1 MEKRKITVIPTKTHK
16 TQVIESAATTLA
28 ELKADLTKAGIDYT
42 DCTFFEGLT
51 KIELKN
57 DAAILPHDVPYKGT
71 TTNNLVFMITNASKK
86 IRSGAGLDRKAI
98 IEEIKAKNLTEVVKK
113 TYGKNYTNCKTE
125 ALQEILNK
133 EAASTTADASTP
145 TAKAAPIK
153 KEVPNMPVTKT
164 IDPSNYVTNL
174 SSYVTKA
181 ELREVIESLLKEM
194 ENAGMDYSDDIDI
207 DNIAII
213 GNVTSDTSN
222 ASKEEKSDS
231 PYSASELDSM
241 FKNM

>member
-86 IRSGAGLDRKAI
+86 IRSGAKLDRKAI
-98 IEEIKAKNLTEVVKK
+98 IEEIKANNLTEVVKK

-125 ALQEILNK
+125 DLEKILSMNNTPTLK
-133 EAASTTADASTP
+133 EAPA
-145 TAKAAPIK
+145 K
-153 KEVPNMPVTKT
+153 KEVPSESVIKAT
-164 IDPSNYVTNL
+164 DLSN
-174 SSYVTKA
+174 YVTKA

-194 ENAGMDYSDDIDI
+194 ENVEVDYVEDVDID
-207 DNIAII
+207 DIAII
-213 GNVTSDTSN
+213 GKVSSSN
-222 ASKEEKSDS
+222 SEEEKSDS
-231 PYSASELDSM
+231 PYSSNELDDM
-241 FKNM
+241 FKDM

>member
-28 ELKADLTKAGIDYT
+28 ELKSDLTKAGIDYT

-86 IRSGAGLDRKAI
+86 IRSGAKLDRKAI
-98 IEEIKAKNLTEVVKK
+98 IEEIKSKNLTEVVKK

-125 ALQEILNK
+125 DLEKILSMNNTSILKKAPTKK
-133 EAASTTADASTP
+133 EAPNKPAMNTADL
-145 TAKAAPIK
+145 
-153 KEVPNMPVTKT
+153 
-164 IDPSNYVTNL
+164 SN
-174 SSYVTKA
+174 YVTKA

-194 ENAGMDYSDDIDI
+194 EDAEVDYIEDVDI

-213 GNVTSDTSN
+213 GKVSSSN
-222 ASKEEKSDS
+222 SEEEKSDS
-231 PYSASELDSM
+231 PYSSNELDDM
-241 FKNM
+241 FKDI

>member
-86 IRSGAGLDRKAI
+86 IRSGAKLDRKAI
-98 IEEIKAKNLTEVVKK
+98 IEEIKVKNLTEVVKK

-125 ALQEILNK
+125 DLQKILNK
-133 EAASTTADASTP
+133 EVASTPADASAP
-145 TAKAAPIK
+145 TAKVAPAK
-153 KEVPNMPVTKT
+153 KEVPNKPAMKT
-164 IDPSNYVTNL
+164 TDLSN
-174 SSYVTKA
+174 YVTKA
-181 ELREVIESLLKEM
+181 ELRKVIESLLKEM
-194 ENAGMDYSDDIDI
+194 EDADVDYIEDVDI

-213 GNVTSDTSN
+213 GKVSSSN
-222 ASKEEKSDS
+222 SEEEKSDS
-231 PYSASELDSM
+231 PYSPNELDDM
-241 FKNM
+241 FKGM

>member
-86 IRSGAGLDRKAI
+86 IRSGAKLDRKAI

-125 ALQEILNK
+125 DLEKILSMNNNSVTK
-133 EAASTTADASTP
+133 EAPA
-145 TAKAAPIK
+145 K
-153 KEVPNMPVTKT
+153 KETAETNVLDNTK
-164 IDPSNYVTNL
+164 
-174 SSYVTKA
+174 YVTKA
-181 ELREVIESLLKEM
+181 QLKEVITSLVEEM
-194 ENAGMDYSDDIDI
+194 KYVGMDYSDEINI
-207 DNIAII
+207 DNISII
-213 GNVTSDTSN
+213 GDVSSSN
-222 ASKEEKSDS
+222 SKKEDDS
-231 PYSASELDSM
+231 PYSSNELDDM
-241 FKNM
+241 FKDM

>member
-86 IRSGAGLDRKAI
+86 IRSGAKLDRKAI

-125 ALQEILNK
+125 DLEKILSMNNTSTPK
-133 EAASTTADASTP
+133 EAPA
-145 TAKAAPIK
+145 K
-153 KEVPNMPVTKT
+153 KEVPSESVMKT
-164 IDPSNYVTNL
+164 TDLSN
-174 SSYVTKA
+174 YVTKA

-194 ENAGMDYSDDIDI
+194 EDVEVDYVEDVDI

-213 GNVTSDTSN
+213 GKVSSSN
-222 ASKEEKSDS
+222 SEEEKSDS
-231 PYSASELDSM
+231 PYSSNELDDM
-241 FKNM
+241 FKDM

>member
-1 MEKRKITVIPTKTHK
+1 METRKITIISTKNHSTKVIN
-16 TQVIESAATTLA
+16 SAATTLA
-28 ELKADLTKAGIDYT
+28 ELKSDLNNAGISYT

-51 KIELKN
+51 KTELKN

-71 TTNNLVFMITNASKK
+71 ITNNLVFMITNASKK
-86 IRSGAGLDRKAI
+86 IRSGAKLDRKTI

-125 ALQEILNK
+125 NLEKILSMNNTSTPK
-133 EAASTTADASTP
+133 EAPA
-145 TAKAAPIK
+145 K
-153 KEVPNMPVTKT
+153 KEVSNNPAMKT
-164 IDPSNYVTNL
+164 TDL

-194 ENAGMDYSDDIDI
+194 ENAYVDRFEDVDI

-213 GNVTSDTSN
+213 GKVSSSN
-222 ASKEEKSDS
+222 SEEEKSDS
-231 PYSASELDSM
+231 PYSSNELDDM
-241 FKNM
+241 FKDM

>member
-86 IRSGAGLDRKAI
+86 IRSGAKLDRKAI

-125 ALQEILNK
+125 DLEKILK
-133 EAASTTADASTP
+133 EAASTTADASVP
-145 TAKAAPIK
+145 TAKVAPAK
-153 KEVPNMPVTKT
+153 KEAPSKPAMKT
-164 IDPSNYVTNL
+164 TNL
-174 SSYVTKA
+174 SNYVTKA

-194 ENAGMDYSDDIDI
+194 EDAYVDCVEDVDI

-213 GNVTSDTSN
+213 GKVSSSN
-222 ASKEEKSDS
+222 SEEEKLDS
-231 PYSASELDSM
+231 PYSSNELDDM
-241 FKNM
+241 FKGM

>member
-86 IRSGAGLDRKAI
+86 IRSGAKLDRKAI

-125 ALQEILNK
+125 DLEKILSMNNTPTLK
-133 EAASTTADASTP
+133 EAPA
-145 TAKAAPIK
+145 K
-153 KEVPNMPVTKT
+153 KEVPNEPAMKT
-164 IDPSNYVTNL
+164 TN
-174 SSYVTKA
+174 
-181 ELREVIESLLKEM
+181 LREVIESLLKEM
-194 ENAGMDYSDDIDI
+194 EEVEVDYIEDVDI

-213 GNVTSDTSN
+213 GRVFSSN
-222 ASKEEKSDS
+222 SEEEKSDS
-231 PYSASELDSM
+231 PYSSNELDDM
-241 FKNM
+241 FKDM

>member
-86 IRSGAGLDRKAI
+86 IRSGAKLDRKTT
-98 IEEIKAKNLTEVVKK
+98 IEEIKAKNLTEVVKS

-125 ALQEILNK
+125 DLEKILSMNNTSVLK
-133 EAASTTADASTP
+133 EAPA
-145 TAKAAPIK
+145 K
-153 KEVPNMPVTKT
+153 KEAPNKPTMKT
-164 IDPSNYVTNL
+164 TDLSN
-174 SSYVTKA
+174 YVTKA

-194 ENAGMDYSDDIDI
+194 EDADVDYIDDVDI

-213 GNVTSDTSN
+213 GKVSSSN
-222 ASKEEKSDS
+222 SEEESNS
-231 PYSASELDSM
+231 PYSSNELDDM
-241 FKNM
+241 FKDM

>member
-28 ELKADLTKAGIDYT
+28 ELKADLTKAGIYYT

-86 IRSGAGLDRKAI
+86 IRSGAKLDRRAI
-98 IEEIKAKNLTEVVKK
+98 IEEIKVKNLTEVVKK

-125 ALQEILNK
+125 DLQKILNK
-133 EAASTTADASTP
+133 EAASTTADASAP
-145 TAKAAPIK
+145 TAKAAPAK
-153 KEVPNMPVTKT
+153 KEAPSKPAMKAD
-164 IDPSNYVTNL
+164 DPSNYVTK
-174 SSYVTKA
+174 V
-181 ELREVIESLLKEM
+181 ELKRVIESLLEEM
-194 ENAGMDYSDDIDI
+194 ENG
-207 DNIAII
+207 
-213 GNVTSDTSN
+213 
-222 ASKEEKSDS
+222 
-231 PYSASELDSM
+231 
-241 FKNM
+241 

>member
-86 IRSGAGLDRKAI
+86 IRSGAKLDRKAI

-125 ALQEILNK
+125 DLEKILSMNNTPTLK
-133 EAASTTADASTP
+133 EAPA
-145 TAKAAPIK
+145 K
-153 KEVPNMPVTKT
+153 KEVSSESVMKT
-164 IDPSNYVTNL
+164 TDLSN
-174 SSYVTKA
+174 YVTKA

-194 ENAGMDYSDDIDI
+194 DDVEIDYVEDIDI

-213 GNVTSDTSN
+213 GKVSSSN
-222 ASKEEKSDS
+222 SEEEKSDS
-231 PYSASELDSM
+231 PYSSNELDDM
-241 FKNM
+241 FKDM

>member
-86 IRSGAGLDRKAI
+86 IRSGAKLDRKAI
-98 IEEIKAKNLTEVVKK
+98 IEEIKVKNLTEVVKK
-113 TYGKNYTNCKTE
+113 TDRKSVVEVMSVVG
-125 ALQEILNK
+125 
-133 EAASTTADASTP
+133 TADASVP
-145 TAKAAPIK
+145 TAKAAPAK
-153 KEVPNMPVTKT
+153 KEVPNKPAMKT
-164 IDPSNYVTNL
+164 TDL

-181 ELREVIESLLKEM
+181 EL
-194 ENAGMDYSDDIDI
+194 
-207 DNIAII
+207 
-213 GNVTSDTSN
+213 
-222 ASKEEKSDS
+222 KS
-231 PYSASELDSM
+231 
-241 FKNM
+241 